1 MPTPSNGEVPKCH
14 PRILQAYIRRETA
27 PGKPRLPNGGRDI
40 EAFTGRSV
48 GSGAIL
54 ATRRRLRTGVDKK
67 MTQSVFLTNI
77 EEYEPWR
84 ALRTRLRNQPKKN

>member
-1 MPTPSNGEVPKCH
+1 MQ
-14 PRILQAYIRRETA
+14 IA
-27 PGKPRLPNGGRDI
+27 PGKPSLSNGGKEI

-48 GSGAIL
+48 ESGAIL
-54 ATRRRLRTGVDKK
+54 ATQRRLRTGVDKK